1 MRDSTTSRKK
11 HDTAPVA
18 EAAELAHGLLG
29 EDDAKPLSETRA
41 DWIEVLADTPAP
53 DSRHIFSPAVGNLV
67 CERIAAG
74 ETLNK
79 IASEPGMPSRSTIDR
94 WCTDR
99 PEFKR
104 QYDIAVQLRA
114 DGLLEET
121 IEIIDDKKEI
131 VTETTTEDE
140 DGTKRVSK
148 AFTKEGLAYA
158 MARINIRYK
167 TLAKMAPRKWGD
179 EGHGLGEPSSDGSA
193 AIEPPAEAL
202 GRRGGTRSLELQRRV
217 ATPDEGS
224 AHFERHWRF
233 ADSSSAAG
241 PCKNREHSEISRPQ
255 NKG

>member
-1 MRDSTTSRKK
+1 MPDVRGAFPNIDRRTMTAGRYEGATAEKAVPFFRIGLSCRARFPISR
-11 HDTAPVA
+11 
-18 EAAELAHGLLG
+18 
-29 EDDAKPLSETRA
+29 
-41 DWIEVLADTPAP
+41 
-53 DSRHIFSPAVGNLV
+53 AVGNLV

-167 TLAKMAPRKWGD
+167 TLSKMLPRKWGD
-179 EGHGLGEPSSDGSA
+179 QGHGLG
-193 AIEPPAEAL
+193 L
-202 GRRGGTRSLELQRRV
+202 RRR
-217 ATPDEGS
+217 
-224 AHFERHWRF
+224 
-233 ADSSSAAG
+233 
-241 PCKNREHSEISRPQ
+241 
-255 NKG
+255 